1 MNQSF
6 ETLAQRVL
14 SGDRRALARAITLIE
29 SRRVVKKAPAG
40 QLRGRTT

>member
-1 MNQSF
+1 MTPAL

-29 SRRVVKKAPAG
+29 SRRVDHKEQAE
-40 QLRGRTT
+40 RFFS